1 MSQDFKKVSRWRN
14 NSLRTCPDMR
24 KIFHARLY
32 GRLIEMQSN
41 VWRKKLHRTK
51 QGYNFFGAVLTI
63 YIMWDSQSN
72 LYKKDNFRIWK
83 DDFDHFNII
92 STSVVRLVK
101 RNKLSFSSI
110 EIKKPLSVL
119 VHSVFWVRFKFR
131 SQL

>member
-1 MSQDFKKVSRWRN
+1 
-14 NSLRTCPDMR
+14 
-24 KIFHARLY
+24 
-32 GRLIEMQSN
+32 
-41 VWRKKLHRTK
+41 
-51 QGYNFFGAVLTI
+51 
-63 YIMWDSQSN
+63 MWDSQSN

-119 VHSVFWVRFKFR
+119 VHSVF
-131 SQL
+131 